1 MKSKSL
7 NPPDLALSDPLNSA
21 IFFAFADDSL
31 RGEERQ
37 ALARALVN
45 PGFVAR
51 CLLALERDEASCKE
65 GKVV

>member
-7 NPPDLALSDPLNSA
+7 NPSDLALSDPLSRA
-21 IFFAFADDSL
+21 VFFAFADDSL
-31 RGEERQ
+31 RVEERQ

-51 CLLALERDEASCKE
+51 CLLALERDEARRKE
-65 GKVV
+65 AVA

>member
-7 NPPDLALSDPLNSA
+7 NPSDLALCDPLNRA
-21 IFFAFADDSL
+21 VFFAFADDSL
-31 RGEERQ
+31 CGAERQ

-51 CLLALERDEASCKE
+51 CLLALERDEAKLKE
-65 GKVV
+65 GEV